1 MALLA
6 LSTSQLLAIFVAL
19 FRLTIW
25 SAAEKS
31 GVQADESR
39 CAILCKTIWIG
50 DKNCDKECYN
60 QECDWDGG
68 DCDEQWELRRMIVM
82 GPYYKNVDHVEY
94 TAVGPG
100 GQTRQIS
107 FEEGRQW
114 EGNDPVSKE
123 MENDWMALLDS
134 DDEASL
140 PDEGRRTY
148 EHAPWRREGVEVTL

>member
-68 DCDEQWELRRMIVM
+68 DCDEQCEL
-82 GPYYKNVDHVEY
+82 PPCN
-94 TAVGPG
+94 
-100 GQTRQIS
+100 
-107 FEEGRQW
+107 
-114 EGNDPVSKE
+114 GNDVF
-123 MENDWMALLDS
+123 
-134 DDEASL
+134 
-140 PDEGRRTY
+140 R
-148 EHAPWRREGVEVTL
+148 